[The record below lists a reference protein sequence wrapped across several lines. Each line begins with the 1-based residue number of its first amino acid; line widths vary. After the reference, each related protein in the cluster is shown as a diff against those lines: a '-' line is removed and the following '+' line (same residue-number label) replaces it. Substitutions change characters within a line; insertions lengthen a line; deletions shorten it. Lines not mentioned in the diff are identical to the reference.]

1 MKKVDR
7 LLKLADIFE
16 KKMVQEKFGQNVVS
30 PGNGDDSQPLTS
42 ELITLITR
50 PIFNNLTTNA
60 NTVLANILN
69 AAVDKAWNA
78 GKDPKTGY
86 VGVGEATKLVA
97 NKSNGKWIVDRQKS
111 GVEKN
116 AWLKDAAGE
125 DLITTSGLDVAF
137 SAYLKKLY
145 DEAFPKIE
153 EALNK
158 YNTSDTTIEHTGN
171 MGSKFAEL

>member
-1 MKKVDR
+1 M
-7 LLKLADIFE
+7 LL
-16 KKMVQEKFGQNVVS
+16 EKFGQDVVS
-30 PGNGDDSQPLTS
+30 PGGGTSPQPLTS

-60 NTVLANILN
+60 NTTLANMLN

-86 VGVGEATKLVA
+86 VKIGEGTKLVA
-97 NKSNGKWIVDRQKS
+97 NKSGNKWVVDRQKS
-111 GVEKN
+111 GVEKT
-116 AWLKDAAGE
+116 AWLKGAAGD
-125 DLITTSGLDVAF
+125 DLTAMSGLSAAF
-137 SAYLKKLY
+137 NAYLKKLY

-158 YNTSDTTIEHTGN
+158 YNTSDTTIEHEGN